1 MLAVN
6 DQREIRWQQLPHFHQ
21 QLQSRGPHGLVE
33 TEARLVSAHVIGCGF
48 DHRFAPGA
56 SLTQQRT
63 ARQIAAAGSV
73 TQHFRVEIQP
83 GHKQR
88 LTTGNR
94 LGEYR
99 EKRHDP
105 EVGDHQPAP
114 VSAWSRPE
122 LTRRHSLWASP
133 NRGRL
138 ST

>member
-6 DQREIRWQQLPHFHQ
+6 DQREIRWQQLSHFHQ
-21 QLQSRGPHGLVE
+21 QLQSRGPHCLVE
-33 TEARLVSAHVIGCGF
+33 TEARHVSAHVIGYGF
-48 DHRFAPGA
+48 DHRLALGA

-63 ARQIAAAGSV
+63 ARQIAAAGPV
-73 TQHFRVEIQP
+73 AQHLRVGIQP

-94 LGEYR
+94 FGECR
-99 EKRHDP
+99 EKCHDP

-133 NRGRL
+133 TGGV
-138 ST
+138 